1 MALAPDARSRP
12 LGPGRSSPHG
22 GVREKSRA
30 FRTDSTASSCGCRR
44 ARAAHGEGCN
54 LDPRSETTEWSYGG
68 NRDSEITE

>member
-1 MALAPDARSRP
+1 MREADHWDPGAPHHTVAL
-12 LGPGRSSPHG
+12 
-22 GVREKSRA
+22 REKSRA